1 MKQPL
6 NPPEPSF
13 VPSYSRMD
21 EIRLFTATRAAAAG
35 IVTARAMAVVVN
47 EASLEAGRTVATD
60 SS

>member
-1 MKQPL
+1 
-6 NPPEPSF
+6 
-13 VPSYSRMD
+13 MD